1 MIGMSFRRGI
11 VSAAMFVVACSS
23 MVSAQETA
31 SATDAIKL
39 RYQFQVGQVV
49 RYAVAMNDDYKIQV
63 GATVDEPY
71 SHQNSTKS
79 YRVKSVNPDG
89 SAVLELT
96 IESAQ
101 LEIFQN
107 GEKMSFDSTKPA
119 SGDRQAVFLAL
130 DALVGK
136 PHLQVTINPVGA
148 VSDYKAMVPHG
159 QVPSD
164 PTTAAFDVLF
174 PLPENAVKVG
184 ETWKDDFTVDIALEE
199 GSSLKK
205 QVKMQRVNTLQS
217 LKDGIAQ
224 IDVKTRSLTVLDG
237 PTAEMQMLRR
247 LPKGTVVIDT
257 KQGLLVSKSFSQ
269 DNTVTNFDGG
279 ASLIQFRQKQDE
291 KMISGGPAAT
301 SAKN

>member
-1 MIGMSFRRGI
+1 MSFRRYI
-11 VSAAMFVVACSS
+11 VSAAMIFAACSS
-23 MVSAQETA
+23 IVSAQETA
-31 SATDAIKL
+31 PAADAIKL

-49 RYAVAMNDDYKIQV
+49 RYSVTMNDDYKIQV

-107 GEKMSFDSTKPA
+107 GEKMAFDSTKPA
-119 SGDRQAVFLAL
+119 VGERQAVFLAL

-148 VSDYKAMVPHG
+148 VSDYKAMVAHG

-174 PLPENAVKVG
+174 PLPENAMKVG
-184 ETWKDDFTVDIALEE
+184 ESWKDDFIVNIALEE
-199 GSSLKK
+199 GSSLQK
-205 QVKMQRVNTLQS
+205 QVKMQRLNTLKS
-217 LKDGIAQ
+217 FKDGIAE
-224 IDVKTRSLTVLDG
+224 IDVKTRSLTVLEG

-257 KQGLLVSKSFSQ
+257 KQGLLVGKSFSQ
-269 DNTVTNFDGG
+269 DNRVTNFDGG

-291 KMISGGPAAT
+291 KMIPGASAAT
-301 SAKN
+301 GAKN